1 MREPSGPD
9 FPHPGPVSTFIPAP
23 LSTVALP
30 PLDTSQTPW
39 PGEFQQVDGH
49 EVHIRTTPGDG
60 PPAVYVHGLGG
71 SATNWTDLAAQLR
84 DHVTGRSIDLP
95 GFGRSEPIPGYDFSL
110 TTHARTVTKY
120 LETLSQPVHLF
131 GNSMGGAISVIV
143 AAGRPDLVKT
153 LTLVS
158 PAVPDLRPRLDRMSD
173 PRMALAVLPVV
184 GARVRRELAK
194 LTPHQRT
201 RQMLELCFADPSVV
215 PDNRIEESIRENEE
229 RARQRWAGQALN
241 RSTVGLVQSWLTPG
255 ARSLW
260 RLLPLVE
267 APTLVLW
274 GENDRLVSVRK
285 GPRTARALPKGRLL
299 VLPKTGHVAQME
311 RPATVARAVL
321 GMWEA
326 VDQNAW

>member
-1 MREPSGPD
+1 M
-9 FPHPGPVSTFIPAP
+9 STIIPAP

-30 PLDTSQTPW
+30 PLDKSQTPW

-49 EVHIRTTPGDG
+49 EVHVRVTPGDG

-71 SATNWTDLAAQLR
+71 SATNWTDLAAQLK
-84 DHVTGRSIDLP
+84 DHVSGYSIDLP

-110 TTHARTVTKY
+110 ATHARTVIKY
-120 LETLSQPVHLF
+120 LETLSQPVHLL
-131 GNSMGGAISVIV
+131 GNSMGGAISVMV
-143 AAGRPDLVKT
+143 AASRPDLVRT

-173 PRMALAVLPVV
+173 PRMALAVLPIV

-194 LTPHQRT
+194 LSAHQRT

-215 PDNRIEESIRENEE
+215 PDHRIEESIKENEE
-229 RARQRWAGQALN
+229 RARQKWAGQALN
-241 RSTVGLVQSWLTPG
+241 RSTFGLMQSWLTPG
-255 ARSLW
+255 PKSLW
-260 RLLPLVE
+260 RLLPLVK

-285 GPRTARALPKGRLL
+285 GPRTARSLPQGRLL

-326 VDQNAW
+326 VDRRSW

>member
-1 MREPSGPD
+1 M
-9 FPHPGPVSTFIPAP
+9 STFIPAP
-23 LSTVALP
+23 LSQAELP
-30 PLDTSQTPW
+30 PLDTSQPPW
-39 PGEFQQVDGH
+39 PGEFHRIDDH
-49 EVHIRTTPGDG
+49 EVHVRVTPGDG
-60 PPAVYVHGLGG
+60 PIAVYVHGLGG
-71 SATNWTDLAAQLR
+71 SATNWTDLAAQLTG
-84 DHVTGRSIDLP
+84 HVRGYSLDLP

-110 TTHARTVTKY
+110 TTHARTVVKY
-120 LETLSQPVHLF
+120 LETLGEPVHLF

-143 AAGRPDLVKT
+143 AATRPDLVRT

-173 PRMALAVLPVV
+173 PRMALTVLPVI

-194 LTPHQRT
+194 LSPHDRT
-201 RQMLELCFADPSVV
+201 RQMLELCFADPGVV
-215 PDNRIEESIRENEE
+215 PDNRIEESIAENEE

-241 RSTVGLVQSWLTPG
+241 RSTFGLMQSWLVPG
-255 ARSLW
+255 PRSLW
-260 RLLPLVE
+260 RMLPLVK

-285 GPRTARALPKGRLL
+285 GPRTARLLPKGRLL
-299 VLPKTGHVAQME
+299 VLPRTGHVAQME

-326 VDQNAW
+326 VDERTW

>member
-23 LSTVALP
+23 LSTVELP

-84 DHVTGRSIDLP
+84 DHVTGHSIDLP

-110 TTHARTVTKY
+110 ATHARTVTKY

-158 PAVPDLRPRLDRMSD
+158 PAVPDFRPRLDRMSD

-215 PDNRIEESIRENEE
+215 PDNRIEESIAENEE
-229 RARQRWAGQALN
+229 RARQRWAGHALN

-326 VDQNAW
+326 VDQNTW

>member
-1 MREPSGPD
+1 M
-9 FPHPGPVSTFIPAP
+9 STLIPAP
-23 LSTVALP
+23 LSTAELP
-30 PLDTSQTPW
+30 PLDTDQPPW
-39 PGEFQQVDGH
+39 PGEFCRIDDH
-49 EVHIRTTPGDG
+49 EVHVRVTPGNG

-84 DHVTGRSIDLP
+84 DHVSGSSIDLP

-110 TTHARTVTKY
+110 ATHARTVIGY
-120 LETLSQPVHLF
+120 LETRGEPAHLF

-143 AAGRPDLVKT
+143 AATRPDLVRT

-173 PRMALAVLPVV
+173 PRMALAVLPVI

-194 LTPHQRT
+194 LTPHDRT
-201 RQMLELCFADPSVV
+201 RQMLQLCFADPSIV
-215 PDNRIEESIRENEE
+215 PDNRIEESIAENEE
-229 RARQRWAGQALN
+229 RARQRWAGRALN
-241 RSTVGLVQSWLTPG
+241 RSTVGLMTHWLTPG
-255 ARSLW
+255 AKSLW
-260 RLLPLVE
+260 RLLPQVQ

-274 GENDRLVSVRK
+274 GEHDRLVSVRK
-285 GPRTARALPKGRLL
+285 GPRTAQLLPKGRLL
-299 VLPKTGHVAQME
+299 VLPNTGHVAQME

-326 VDQNAW
+326 VDRHSW

>member
-1 MREPSGPD
+1 MSALN
-9 FPHPGPVSTFIPAP
+9 PAP
-23 LSTVALP
+23 LSTVELP
-30 PLDTSQTPW
+30 PLDTGQTPW
-39 PGEFQQVDGH
+39 PGEFRQVDDH
-49 EVHIRTTPGDG
+49 EVHIRITPGDG

-84 DHVTGRSIDLP
+84 GHVSGYAIDLP

-110 TTHARTVTKY
+110 ATHARTVVKY
-120 LETLSQPVHLF
+120 VETLGGPVHLF
-131 GNSMGGAISVIV
+131 GNSMGGAISAIV
-143 AAGRPDLVKT
+143 AATRPDLVRT

-173 PRMALAVLPVV
+173 PRMALTVLPVI

-194 LTPHQRT
+194 MTPHDRT
-201 RQMLELCFADPSVV
+201 RQMLELCFADPSLV

-229 RARQRWAGQALN
+229 RARQKWANRALS
-241 RSTVGLVQSWLTPG
+241 RSTVGLMTNWFTPG

-260 RLLPLVE
+260 RVLPQVQ

-285 GPRTARALPKGRLL
+285 GPRTARSLPKGRLL
-299 VLPKTGHVAQME
+299 VLAKTGHVAQME

-326 VDQNAW
+326 VERDSW

>member
-1 MREPSGPD
+1 
-9 FPHPGPVSTFIPAP
+9 VSTLKTAP
-23 LSTVALP
+23 LSTVELP
-30 PLDTSQTPW
+30 PLDKTQTPW
-39 PGEFQQVDGH
+39 PGEFCQVDGH
-49 EVHIRTTPGDG
+49 EVHVRVTPGDG
-60 PPAVYVHGLGG
+60 PATVYVHGLGG
-71 SATNWTDLAAQLR
+71 SATNWTDLAAQLQG
-84 DHVTGRSIDLP
+84 HVSGYSIDLP

-110 TTHARTVTKY
+110 ATHARTVIKY
-120 LETLSQPVHLF
+120 LETLSQPAHLI

-143 AAGRPDLVKT
+143 AASRPDLVRT

-194 LTPHQRT
+194 LTAHERT
-201 RQMLELCFADPSVV
+201 KQMLTLCFADPSVV
-215 PDNRIEESIRENEE
+215 PDHRIEESIKENEE
-229 RARQRWAGQALN
+229 RARQKWAGQALN
-241 RSTVGLVQSWLTPG
+241 RSTFGLMQSWFTPG
-255 ARSLW
+255 PKSLW

-285 GPRTARALPKGRLL
+285 GPRTARLLPKGRLL
-299 VLPKTGHVAQME
+299 VLPRTGHVAQME

-326 VDQNAW
+326 VDRHSW

>member
-1 MREPSGPD
+1 
-9 FPHPGPVSTFIPAP
+9 VSTLIPAP

-30 PLDTSQTPW
+30 PLDKSQTPW
-39 PGEFQQVDGH
+39 PGEFHQVDDH
-49 EVHIRTTPGDG
+49 EVHVRVTPGDG

-84 DHVTGRSIDLP
+84 EHVTGYSVDLP

-110 TTHARTVTKY
+110 STHARTVIKY
-120 LETLSQPVHLF
+120 LETLNGPVHLF
-131 GNSMGGAISVIV
+131 GNSMGGAISVIT
-143 AAGRPDLVKT
+143 AATRPDLVRT

-173 PRMALAVLPVV
+173 PRMALAVLPVI
-184 GARVRRELAK
+184 GSKVRRELAK
-194 LTPHQRT
+194 LSAHERT
-201 RQMLELCFADPSVV
+201 RQMLDLCFADPSVV
-215 PDNRIEESIRENEE
+215 PDHRIEESIKENEE
-229 RARQRWAGQALN
+229 RARQQWAGQALN
-241 RSTVGLVQSWLTPG
+241 RSTFGLMQSWFTPG
-255 ARSLW
+255 PKSLW
-260 RLLPLVE
+260 RLLPLVK

-285 GPRTARALPKGRLL
+285 GPRTARLLPRGRLL
-299 VLPKTGHVAQME
+299 VLPRTGHVAQME

-326 VDQNAW
+326 VDRHTW

>member
-1 MREPSGPD
+1 MSAI
-9 FPHPGPVSTFIPAP
+9 IPAP
-23 LSTVALP
+23 LSTVELP
-30 PLDTSQTPW
+30 PLDKSQTPW
-39 PGEFQQVDGH
+39 PGEFHQVDDH
-49 EVHIRTTPGDG
+49 QVHVRVTPGDG

-71 SATNWTDLAAQLR
+71 SATNWTDLSAQLK
-84 DHVTGRSIDLP
+84 DHVRGYSIDLP

-110 TTHARTVTKY
+110 ATHARTVIKY
-120 LETLSQPVHLF
+120 LETLNEPVHLL
-131 GNSMGGAISVIV
+131 GNSMGGAISVIA

-184 GARVRRELAK
+184 GSRVRRELAK
-194 LTPHQRT
+194 LTAHQRT
-201 RQMLELCFADPSVV
+201 KQMLELCFADPSVV
-215 PDNRIEESIRENEE
+215 PDHRIEESIKENEE
-229 RARQRWAGQALN
+229 RARQKWAGLALN
-241 RSTVGLVQSWLTPG
+241 RSTFGLMQSWLTPG
-255 ARSLW
+255 PKSLW
-260 RLLPLVE
+260 RLLPAVQ

-285 GPRTARALPKGRLL
+285 GPKTVRLLPRGRLL

-326 VDQNAW
+326 VDRHSW